1 MLRRLFWLAPALHS
15 LNRATRLP
23 IWALTK
29 VRDNFNMVMGLNN
42 QGWAENMDGVVN
54 PPITSTST
62 TVASGRAVISIYGL
76 NIDLG
81 TLGGDNS
88 WTNYGG
94 INDRGEAVGMAETS
108 VPDPNGED
116 MCAFGTKKTCRGFLW
131 RHGHIMALPTLG
143 GNNGQAAAINN
154 RGQIVGISETTV
166 PDSGCPPSKQPGT
179 TILPVMWEKG
189 EVRALPTLPGE
200 PDGFVQ
206 GLNDQGQAVGAT
218 GTCTSF
224 AIHAVLWENDHAFQL
239 ADLGHTGS
247 DAYAI
252 NDHGQAVG
260 YVSTTDG
267 STIVASLWENGGVKN
282 LGILPGDGAAFATGI
297 NNRGQ
302 VVGSTFNSQGWSRGF
317 IWQDNVMTDLNTLIS
332 KDSNLSIIAAS
343 NINERG
349 QISGMATVLTGPDTG
364 KIHAIL
370 LTPAS
375 EEIGESVADFARTH
389 PHSTVPANACQTLFA
404 EIRTRPIR
412 AIKWAFSELA
422 HHPAIC
428 CAGARPEIVRD
439 NMGHVEYRRD
449 PELHH
454 VRRGKDCYAG
464 VAFKQT
470 WIEDKQ
476 CAFALWFL
484 QLL

>member
-1 MLRRLFWLAPALHS
+1 MRNLWISCVTTILLACSGSAFAQQSYRITDMGLNHS
-15 LNRATRLP
+15 T
-23 IWALTK
+23 
-29 VRDNFNMVMGLNN
+29 DNFSMVMGLNN
-42 QGWAENMDGVVN
+42 EGWAENMDGVVN
-54 PPITSTST
+54 PPIKSTST
-62 TVASGRAVISIYGL
+62 TIASGRAVIYAHGR

-108 VPDPNGED
+108 VLDPNGED
-116 MCAFGTKKTCRGFLW
+116 MCGFRTMKTCRPFLW
-131 RHGHIMALPTLG
+131 RDGHIMALPTLG

-154 RGQIVGISETTV
+154 REQIVGISETTV
-166 PDSGCPPSKQPGT
+166 PDPGCPTSKQPGT
-179 TILPVMWEKG
+179 TVLPVMWEKG

-218 GTCTSF
+218 GTCTSS
-224 AIHAVLWENDHAFQL
+224 AIHAILWENDHAFQL

-247 DAYAI
+247 NAYAI

-267 STIVASLWENGGVKN
+267 STIVASLWPSGVHGAVSN

-297 NNRGQ
+297 NNRTQ

-317 IWQDNVMTDLNTLIS
+317 IWQDNVMTDLNTLVPG
-332 KDSNLSIIAAS
+332 DSNLYIIAAS

-349 QISGMATVLTGPDTG
+349 QISGMASVMSGPDAG

-370 LTPAS
+370 LTPVD
-375 EEIGESVADFARTH
+375 ERVGESAADVARTH
-389 PHSTVPANACQTLFA
+389 PGSILPANVC
-404 EIRTRPIR
+404 
-412 AIKWAFSELA
+412 S
-422 HHPAIC
+422 HHSLRFVP
-428 CAGARPEIVRD
+428 G
-439 NMGHVEYRRD
+439 
-449 PELHH
+449 
-454 VRRGKDCYAG
+454 
-464 VAFKQT
+464 
-470 WIEDKQ
+470 
-476 CAFALWFL
+476 
-484 QLL
+484 QLLQQ

>member
-1 MLRRLFWLAPALHS
+1 
-15 LNRATRLP
+15 
-23 IWALTK
+23 
-29 VRDNFNMVMGLNN
+29 
-42 QGWAENMDGVVN
+42 
-54 PPITSTST
+54 
-62 TVASGRAVISIYGL
+62 
-76 NIDLG
+76 
-81 TLGGDNS
+81 
-88 WTNYGG
+88 
-94 INDRGEAVGMAETS
+94 
-108 VPDPNGED
+108 
-116 MCAFGTKKTCRGFLW
+116 
-131 RHGHIMALPTLG
+131 
-143 GNNGQAAAINN
+143 
-154 RGQIVGISETTV
+154 
-166 PDSGCPPSKQPGT
+166 
-179 TILPVMWEKG
+179 MWEKG

-302 VVGSTFNSQGWSRGF
+302 VVGSTFNSEGWSRGF
-317 IWQDNVMTDLNTLIS
+317 IWQDDVMTDLNTLIS

-349 QISGMATVLTGPDTG
+349 QISGMAMVLTGPDTG

-389 PHSTVPANACQTLFA
+389 PKSNLPANIGNQLSP
-404 EIRTRPIR
+404 R
-412 AIKWAFSELA
+412 
-422 HHPAIC
+422 
-428 CAGARPEIVRD
+428 
-439 NMGHVEYRRD
+439 
-449 PELHH
+449 
-454 VRRGKDCYAG
+454 
-464 VAFKQT
+464 
-470 WIEDKQ
+470 
-476 CAFALWFL
+476 FALGRL
-484 QLL
+484 AR

>member
-1 MLRRLFWLAPALHS
+1 MSMIKQLRSFWTLWVATIVLACSSDAVAQQSYRITDMGLNHS
-15 LNRATRLP
+15 T
-23 IWALTK
+23 
-29 VRDNFNMVMGLNN
+29 DNFSMVMGLNN
-42 QGWAENMDGVVN
+42 EGWAENMDGVVN

-62 TVASGRAVISIYGL
+62 TVASGRAVIYAHGR
-76 NIDLG
+76 NTDLG
-81 TLGGDNS
+81 ALGGDNS

-108 VPDPNGED
+108 DLDPNGED
-116 MCAFGTKKTCRGFLW
+116 MCAFGTKKTCRPFLW
-131 RHGHIMALPTLG
+131 QRGHIMALPTLG

-166 PDSGCPPSKQPGT
+166 PDPGCPSSKLPGT

-206 GLNDQGQAVGAT
+206 GLNDLGQAVGAT

-239 ADLGHTGS
+239 PDLGHTGS

-260 YVSTTDG
+260 YVSTNDG
-267 STIVASLWENGGVKN
+267 STIVASLWPNGAHGTVTN

-297 NNRGQ
+297 NNRAQ
-302 VVGSTFNSQGWSRGF
+302 VVGSTFNSAGWSRGF

-332 KDSNLSIIAAS
+332 KDSNLKIIAAS

-349 QISGMATVLTGPDTG
+349 QISGMAMVKTGPDAG

-370 LTPAS
+370 LTP
-375 EEIGESVADFARTH
+375 EI
-389 PHSTVPANACQTLFA
+389 
-404 EIRTRPIR
+404 
-412 AIKWAFSELA
+412 
-422 HHPAIC
+422 
-428 CAGARPEIVRD
+428 
-439 NMGHVEYRRD
+439 
-449 PELHH
+449 
-454 VRRGKDCYAG
+454 
-464 VAFKQT
+464 
-470 WIEDKQ
+470 
-476 CAFALWFL
+476 
-484 QLL
+484 

>member
-1 MLRRLFWLAPALHS
+1 
-15 LNRATRLP
+15 
-23 IWALTK
+23 
-29 VRDNFNMVMGLNN
+29 
-42 QGWAENMDGVVN
+42 MDGVLTL
-54 PPITSTST
+54 PLTSTS
-62 TVASGRAVISIYGL
+62 ASILSGRAVISIYGV
-76 NIDLG
+76 NIDLT

-116 MCAFGTKKTCRGFLW
+116 MCAFHTQKTCRPFLW
-131 RHGHIMALPTLG
+131 RDGHIMGLPTLG

-154 RGQIVGISETTV
+154 REQIVGISETTA
-166 PDSGCPPSKQPGT
+166 PDPGCPPSKQPGT
-179 TILPVMWEKG
+179 TVLPVMWERG

-206 GLNDQGQAVGAT
+206 GLNDRGQAVGAT

-247 DAYAI
+247 NAYAI
-252 NDHGQAVG
+252 NNHGQAVG

-267 STIVASLWENGGVKN
+267 STIVASFWEDGARGAVTN
-282 LGILPGDGAAFATGI
+282 LGILPGDGAAFATGV

-317 IWQDNVMTDLNTLIS
+317 IWHDNVMTDLNTLIP
-332 KDSNLSIIAAS
+332 KDSNFFINAAS

-349 QISGMATVLTGPDTG
+349 QISGMATVLTGPDAN

-370 LTPAS
+370 LTPS
-375 EEIGESVADFARTH
+375 NEEIGESVADFARTH
-389 PHSTVPANACQTLFA
+389 PHSAVPANAYHSSQRFG
-404 EIRTRPIR
+404 PG
-412 AIKWAFSELA
+412 
-422 HHPAIC
+422 P
-428 CAGARPEIVRD
+428 
-439 NMGHVEYRRD
+439 
-449 PELHH
+449 
-454 VRRGKDCYAG
+454 
-464 VAFKQT
+464 
-470 WIEDKQ
+470 
-476 CAFALWFL
+476 FL
-484 QLL
+484 Q

>member
-1 MLRRLFWLAPALHS
+1 MLRQLQNFWIPVTTIVLGSFSNVFAQKSYKITDLGLNHS
-15 LNRATRLP
+15 T
-23 IWALTK
+23 
-29 VRDNFNMVMGLNN
+29 DNFSMVMGLNN

-54 PPITSTST
+54 PPIKSTST
-62 TVASGRAVISIYGL
+62 TVASGRAVIGIYGL

-94 INDRGEAVGMAETS
+94 INDRGEAVGMAETA

-116 MCAFGTKKTCRGFLW
+116 MCAFGTKKTCRPFLW
-131 RHGHIMALPTLG
+131 QHGHIMALPTLG

-154 RGQIVGISETTV
+154 RGQIVGISETAV
-166 PDSGCPPSKQPGT
+166 PDSGCPPSKHPGT

-189 EVRALPTLPGE
+189 EVRALPTLPRE

-239 ADLGHTGS
+239 ADLGHIGS

-260 YVSTTDG
+260 YVSTADG
-267 STIVASLWENGGVKN
+267 STIVASLWPDGVHGPVTN
-282 LGILPGDGAAFATGI
+282 LGILPVDGAAFATGI
-297 NNRGQ
+297 NNRTQ

-317 IWQDNVMTDLNTLIS
+317 IWQENVMTDFNTIIS
-332 KDSNLSIIAAS
+332 GDSNLYIIAAS

-349 QISGMATVLTGPDTG
+349 QISGMATVMSGPDEG

-370 LTPAS
+370 LTPVD
-375 EEIGESVADFARTH
+375 ERIGESAADVARTH
-389 PHSTVPANACQTLFA
+389 PGSILP
-404 EIRTRPIR
+404 
-412 AIKWAFSELA
+412 
-422 HHPAIC
+422 
-428 CAGARPEIVRD
+428 
-439 NMGHVEYRRD
+439 
-449 PELHH
+449 
-454 VRRGKDCYAG
+454 AG
-464 VAFKQT
+464 VCIHHLPRFVPG
-470 WIEDKQ
+470 
-476 CAFALWFL
+476 
-484 QLL
+484 QLRQ

>member
-1 MLRRLFWLAPALHS
+1 MRMIKQLRNFWIPCVTTIVLACSSNVFAQRSYKITDLGVNKS
-15 LNRATRLP
+15 T
-23 IWALTK
+23 
-29 VRDNFNMVMGLNN
+29 DNFNMVMGLNN
-42 QGWAENMDGVVN
+42 QGWAENMDGVLN

-62 TVASGRAVISIYGL
+62 TIASGRAVISIYGL

-131 RHGHIMALPTLG
+131 RHGHMMALPTLG

-166 PDSGCPPSKQPGT
+166 PDSGCPASKQPGT

-282 LGILPGDGAAFATGI
+282 LGILPGDSAAFATGI

-302 VVGSTFNSQGWSRGF
+302 VVGSTFNSMGWSHGF
-317 IWQDNVMTDLNTLIS
+317 ISQEGVMTDLNTLIPG
-332 KDSNLSIIAAS
+332 DSNLFIIAAS

-349 QISGMATVLTGPDTG
+349 QISGMATVMSGPDEG

-370 LTPAS
+370 LTPVN
-375 EEIGESVADFARTH
+375 ERIGTSVADVA
-389 PHSTVPANACQTLFA
+389 
-404 EIRTRPIR
+404 RTRPGSNLPAECLQPPFAEFR
-412 AIKWAFSELA
+412 TRTAESSDKGYFRRFRPCF
-422 HHPAIC
+422 PAIC
-428 CAGARPEIVRD
+428 CAKAQG
-439 NMGHVEYRRD
+439 RRLCGTTWVTSIFD
-449 PELHH
+449 
-454 VRRGKDCYAG
+454 VTQNCT
-464 VAFKQT
+464 VAVSGGQN
-470 WIEDKQ
+470 
-476 CAFALWFL
+476 
-484 QLL
+484 

>member
-1 MLRRLFWLAPALHS
+1 
-15 LNRATRLP
+15 
-23 IWALTK
+23 
-29 VRDNFNMVMGLNN
+29 
-42 QGWAENMDGVVN
+42 
-54 PPITSTST
+54 
-62 TVASGRAVISIYGL
+62 
-76 NIDLG
+76 
-81 TLGGDNS
+81 
-88 WTNYGG
+88 
-94 INDRGEAVGMAETS
+94 
-108 VPDPNGED
+108 
-116 MCAFGTKKTCRGFLW
+116 
-131 RHGHIMALPTLG
+131 
-143 GNNGQAAAINN
+143 
-154 RGQIVGISETTV
+154 
-166 PDSGCPPSKQPGT
+166 
-179 TILPVMWEKG
+179 MWEKG

-297 NNRGQ
+297 NNRVQ

-317 IWQDNVMTDLNTLIS
+317 IWQDDVMTDLNTLIS

-349 QISGMATVLTGPDTG
+349 QISGMAMVLTGPDTG

-375 EEIGESVADFARTH
+375 EEIGESAADFARTH
-389 PHSTVPANACQTLFA
+389 PHSAVPANAYH
-404 EIRTRPIR
+404 
-412 AIKWAFSELA
+412 SS
-422 HHPAIC
+422 
-428 CAGARPEIVRD
+428 
-439 NMGHVEYRRD
+439 RRFG
-449 PELHH
+449 PGPFG
-454 VRRGKDCYAG
+454 R
-464 VAFKQT
+464 
-470 WIEDKQ
+470 
-476 CAFALWFL
+476 
-484 QLL
+484 

>member
-1 MLRRLFWLAPALHS
+1 MTKQLRNFWIPCVTAIVLACSSSAFAQRSYKIFDLGVNKS
-15 LNRATRLP
+15 T
-23 IWALTK
+23 
-29 VRDNFNMVMGLNN
+29 DNFNMVMGLNN
-42 QGWAENMDGVVN
+42 QGWAENMDGVLTL
-54 PPITSTST
+54 PLTSTS
-62 TVASGRAVISIYGL
+62 ASILSGRAVISIYGV
-76 NIDLG
+76 NIDLT

-116 MCAFGTKKTCRGFLW
+116 MCAFHTQKTCRPFLW
-131 RHGHIMALPTLG
+131 RDGHIMGLPTLG

-154 RGQIVGISETTV
+154 REQIVGISETTA
-166 PDSGCPPSKQPGT
+166 PDPGCPPSKQPGT
-179 TILPVMWEKG
+179 TVLPVMWERG

-206 GLNDQGQAVGAT
+206 GLNDRGQAVGAT

-247 DAYAI
+247 NAYAI
-252 NDHGQAVG
+252 NNHGQAVG

-267 STIVASLWENGGVKN
+267 STIVASFWEDGARGAVTN
-282 LGILPGDGAAFATGI
+282 LGILPGDGAAFATGV

-317 IWQDNVMTDLNTLIS
+317 IWHDNVMTDLNTLIP
-332 KDSNLSIIAAS
+332 KDSNFFINAAS

-349 QISGMATVLTGPDTG
+349 QISGMATVLTGPDAN

-370 LTPAS
+370 LTPS
-375 EEIGESVADFARTH
+375 NEEIGESVADFARTH
-389 PHSTVPANACQTLFA
+389 PHSAVPANAYHSSQRFG
-404 EIRTRPIR
+404 PGP
-412 AIKWAFSELA
+412 F
-422 HHPAIC
+422 
-428 CAGARPEIVRD
+428 
-439 NMGHVEYRRD
+439 
-449 PELHH
+449 
-454 VRRGKDCYAG
+454 
-464 VAFKQT
+464 Q
-470 WIEDKQ
+470 Q
-476 CAFALWFL
+476 
-484 QLL
+484 